1 MAESIHILENV
12 DKEEQYLA
20 LLPQFEALIANE
32 PNLTANMANFCA
44 VIRTAFGHLWIGF
57 YLVENQELVLGPFQG
72 PVACTRIG
80 FGKGVCGSAWKEGKT
95 LIVNDVDLFPG
106 HIACNSSSKSEIVVP
121 VFNKEEIIG
130 VLDIDSE
137 NFAEFDKTDQL
148 YLEKFVKLIEL
159 EFLK

>member
-80 FGKGVCGSAWKEGKT
+80 FGKGVCGSAWKERKI
-95 LIVNDVDLFPG
+95 LIVDDVNLFPG
-106 HIACNSSSKSEIVVP
+106 HIACSSSSKSEIVVP

-137 NFAEFDKTDQL
+137 NLAEFDKTDQL